1 MSKQSRS
8 AQTETC
14 FAAALLPLPLL
25 LLLLLQYRLAF
36 VYLCVFTC
44 LCLSVCVCLFANG
57 LRPLNRN
64 DLHNN
69 FNWDSLIHS
78 LAYAHF
84 LYIYNSYNIVQ
95 IFSFSCCFLLRIF
108 IFNSIYCSFCVGESK
123 IFLLTW
129 LLLSGRSLFLWLLCV
144 YISFPMHYCSP
155 LPAPHSPCT
164 SSYTLFNWIS
174 WFSFILWPFA
184 FISATTAL
192 PF

>member
-1 MSKQSRS
+1 MRI
-8 AQTETC
+8 
-14 FAAALLPLPLL
+14 
-25 LLLLLQYRLAF
+25 
-36 VYLCVFTC
+36 YLSPS
-44 LCLSVCVCLFANG
+44 LCLFANG

-78 LAYAHF
+78 IAYAHF

-95 IFSFSCCFLLRIF
+95 IFSFSFMLF
-108 IFNSIYCSFCVGESK
+108 FFAFSFSIYCSFCVGESK

-129 LLLSGRSLFLWLLCV
+129 LLSSGRSLAVLRFVFTFHFQC
-144 YISFPMHYCSP
+144 IIA
-155 LPAPHSPCT
+155 APPPPSYTPYT
-164 SSYTLFNWIS
+164 SSCTLYNWIS

>member
-14 FAAALLPLPLL
+14 FAAPLLPLP
-25 LLLLLQYRLAF
+25 LLLLQYRLAF

-44 LCLSVCVCLFANG
+44 LCLSVCLFANG

-95 IFSFSCCFLLRIF
+95 IFSFSCCFLFLLRIF

-129 LLLSGRSLFLWLLCV
+129 LLPSDRSLFLWLLCV

-155 LPAPHSPCT
+155 LPTPLPSHT
-164 SSYTLFNWIS
+164 SSGTLFNWIS